1 MPMKMNQR
9 LTCASVT
16 SAMSACGAC
25 KAVRM
30 KPKSIAP
37 IMMAKIIA
45 VVLTVSSKM
54 PLMSRSVTVR

>member
-37 IMMAKIIA
+37 IMMAKIIE
-45 VVLTVSSKM
+45 VVLTVSARIS
-54 PLMSRSVTVR
+54 LISRNFTVR